1 MSMPALAHEALLYED
16 LDEFLEGA
24 SAYVRDGLD
33 AGESVVVAVPGERLE
48 PLRALFGG
56 RIAGVEFLD
65 MTLVGRNPARIIPAV
80 WDALEAH
87 RGRRLRW
94 IGEPVW
100 PGRRRCETIEGERH
114 EALLNLAFADAPI
127 SILCPYD
134 VAGLEPH
141 VVEGAHR
148 THPIVRCG
156 GRCHASEHYG
166 DPAEVA
172 SALGHPLDPAPVGA
186 ATVEIGRDLYAL
198 RSFVREHAA
207 AAGLRGLP
215 LDDLLLA
222 ANEAAANTLVHGGA
236 RGTVRLWADAHGL
249 VCEIVDH
256 VGFDDPLAG
265 RRLPDKTLPGGRGL
279 WMINQ
284 LCDLVELRTA
294 PGGTTLRLHMALA
307 AAPSAAPR

>member
-1 MSMPALAHEALLYED
+1 MAELAHEALLYEGLEAF
-16 LDEFLEGA
+16 LDGT
-24 SAYVRDGLD
+24 SAYVREGLD
-33 AGESVVVAVPGERLE
+33 AGDSVIVAVPGERLE

-56 RIAGVEFLD
+56 SIAGVEFLD
-65 MTLVGRNPARIIPAV
+65 MTQVGRNPARIIPAV
-80 WDALEAH
+80 WDALEANP
-87 RGRRLRW
+87 GRRLRW

-100 PGRRRCETIEGERH
+100 PGRRRSETIEGERH

-134 VAGLEPH
+134 VARLDPH
-141 VVEGAHR
+141 VVAGAHR

-156 GRCHASEHYG
+156 SACRTSEHYG

-172 SALGHPLDPAPVGA
+172 SALGHPLDPAPLDA
-186 ATVEIGRDLYAL
+186 ATVEIGPDLHAL
-198 RSFVREHAA
+198 RAFVRRHAK
-207 AAGLRGLP
+207 AAGVRGSR

-222 ANEAAANTLVHGGA
+222 ANEAAANTLMHGGA
-236 RGTVRLWADAHGL
+236 RGTVRLWTDEHGV
-249 VCEIVDH
+249 VCEVVDH

-265 RRLPDKTLPGGRGL
+265 RRVPDKELPGGRGL

-307 AAPSAAPR
+307 APR